1 MAKPNM
7 LFELN
12 VKDMDLIEEGLIL
25 LQRHHMGSVG
35 SEIREVEDLKSKIF
49 HQKNWYRPKGTY
61 ISG

>member
-12 VKDMDLIEEGLIL
+12 VKDMELIEEGIIL
-25 LQRHHMGSVG
+25 LQSQGAAGVKIQ
-35 SEIREVEDLKSKIF
+35 EIEDLKAKIF

>member
-12 VKDMDLIEEGLIL
+12 VKDMELIEEGLIL
-25 LQRHHMGSVG
+25 LQRHRMGSVG
-35 SEIREVEDLKSKIF
+35 SEIQEVEDLKAKIF
-49 HQKNWYRPKGTY
+49 HQKNWYRPKSVY